1 MEDVTAAVH
10 EIDRHCPDA
19 LVRNGD
25 TIDVD
30 VDRLNA
36 WTFCSVERVVAPQA
50 AMRRAARSTARRT
63 RKKRPAT
70 RCAGNNNSSALH
82 VAKAARGGDGDC
94 EGQVEAV
101 INGAGRPY
109 KKAKAA
115 RGGDG
120 DCEGQVEAVIKGAG
134 RPCKKAKAARG
145 GDGDCEGQVE
155 AVTKELVL

>member
-1 MEDVTAAVH
+1 MGAKGAADAALPTDEDRCKLARQLSRARMEDVTAAVH

-70 RCAGNNNSSALH
+70 RCTGSNNSSAPH

-101 INGAGRPY
+101 I
-109 KKAKAA
+109 
-115 RGGDG
+115 
-120 DCEGQVEAVIKGAG
+120 
-134 RPCKKAKAARG
+134 
-145 GDGDCEGQVE
+145 
-155 AVTKELVL
+155 KELI